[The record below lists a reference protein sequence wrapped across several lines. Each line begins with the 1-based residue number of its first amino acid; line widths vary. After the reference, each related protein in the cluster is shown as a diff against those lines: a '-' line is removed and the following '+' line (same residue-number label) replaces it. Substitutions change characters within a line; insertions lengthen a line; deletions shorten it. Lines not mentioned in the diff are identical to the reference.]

1 MLIPSIDLQN
11 GKVVQL
17 QQGERLVYAT
27 DDLDGWLTRFAPAP
41 VVQVIDLDAAMGV
54 GENRALVRRICRQRA
69 CQVGGGI
76 RSIDTARELLQHGA
90 ERVIVGSVLF
100 TDSGVDTVRAEAFST
115 ALGPDALI
123 GAVDSRG
130 GQVVIHGW
138 RTPLPVTPVQAV
150 RELEP
155 FVGAFLYTHVDGEGL
170 LGGLNISS
178 VLTLRQVTARR
189 LVAAGGIRSRDEVNA
204 LHALGIDAVVG
215 MAIYRGLMTID

>member
-27 DDLDGWLTRFAPAP
+27 DDLDGWLTRLAPAP

-54 GENRALVRRICRQRA
+54 GENRDLVRRICRQRA

-76 RSIDTARELLQHGA
+76 RSIDAARELLRHGA

-100 TDSGVDTVRAEAFST
+100 TDSGVDFARAEAFST
-115 ALGPDALI
+115 ALGPDAVI

-170 LGGLNISS
+170 LGGLNMSS
-178 VLTLRQVTARR
+178 VLTLRQATARR
-189 LVAAGGIRSRDEVNA
+189 VVAAGGIRSRDEVNA

>member
-1 MLIPSIDLQN
+1 MLIPSIDLKD

-17 QQGERLVYAT
+17 QQGERLVYTT
-27 DDLDGWLTRFAPAP
+27 DDLDGWLARFAPAP
-41 VVQVIDLDAAMGV
+41 VVQVIDLDAAMGA
-54 GENRALVRRICRQRA
+54 GDNRGLVRRICRQRP

-76 RSIDTARELLQHGA
+76 RSIEVARDLLQHGA

-100 TDSGVDTVRAEAFST
+100 NDAGVDIARAGAFST
-115 ALGPDALI
+115 ALGRDALI

-138 RTPLPVTPVQAV
+138 RTQLPVTPVQAV

-178 VLTLRQVTARR
+178 VLTLQQATTRR

>member
-100 TDSGVDTVRAEAFST
+100 TDSGVDTARAEAFST